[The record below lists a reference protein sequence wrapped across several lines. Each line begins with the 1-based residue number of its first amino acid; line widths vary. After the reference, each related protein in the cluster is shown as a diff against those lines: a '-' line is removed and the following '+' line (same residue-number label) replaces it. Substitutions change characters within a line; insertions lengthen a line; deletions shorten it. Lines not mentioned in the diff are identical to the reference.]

1 MSNVRPHNMHLLKR
15 IASVLAAGVASGLP
29 GAIAIQ
35 SQVAAPIW
43 YKALASIIGAIGV
56 GLIGIALGVVVLIA
70 ARNKPD
76 GGIKAAIVVVV
87 VAGLFASW
95 SVFYGMQR
103 ST

>member
-1 MSNVRPHNMHLLKR
+1 MHAFKR
-15 IASVLAAGVASGLP
+15 IAVVLAAAIASGLP

-35 SQVAAPIW
+35 ARTTAPIW
-43 YKALASIIGAIGV
+43 YKALASIMGAIGV
-56 GLIGIALGVVVLIA
+56 GLIGIALGALVLIA

-76 GGIKAAIVVVV
+76 GGVKAAVVVV
-87 VAGLFASW
+87 VIAGLIASW